1 MTTWTF
7 TIRCVPP
14 SVTAQKKRLAIIGG
28 KPRFFHGAKMR
39 EQERTWAS
47 LLLPHVPTEPVLGP
61 IELKATL
68 VYPHLKGTPKRDVH
82 LVIPKASKPD
92 ADNAAKH
99 LTDLLVTMRFIGD
112 DAKIAR
118 LIVEKFHGPEA
129 TVGIQ
134 IAIRPMSPFTPGVHH
149 AEETKGPEGHHLP
162 ADRTV

>member
-1 MTTWTF
+1 MTF

-14 SVTAQKKRLAIIGG
+14 SVTAQQKRVAIIGG
-28 KPRFFHGAKMR
+28 RPRFFHGAKMKA
-39 EQERTWAS
+39 QERTWAS
-47 LLLPHVPTEPVLGP
+47 LLQPHVPAQPVDGP
-61 IELKATL
+61 IELRATL

-129 TVGIQ
+129 CVGIQ
-134 IAIRPMSPFTPGVHH
+134 IAIRPIASFIPQGVPH
-149 AEETKGPEGHHLP
+149 
-162 ADRTV
+162 V

>member
-1 MTTWTF
+1 VIAF

-14 SVTAQKKRLAIIGG
+14 SVTAQQKRVAIINGR
-28 KPRFFHGAKMR
+28 PRFFHGAKMKAQ
-39 EQERTWAS
+39 EQTWAS
-47 LLLPHVPTEPVLGP
+47 LLQPHVPQAPVLGP

-68 VYPHLKGTPKRDVH
+68 VYPHLKDTPKRDLH
-82 LVIPKASKPD
+82 LVIPKESKPD

-129 TVGIQ
+129 CVGIR
-134 IAIRPMSPFTPGVHH
+134 IAIQSMSPMLSFAPPDGGGGV
-149 AEETKGPEGHHLP
+149 
-162 ADRTV
+162 V